1 MDTYLRPAFALAI
14 AVLAATA
21 FGNGH
26 AAAGALAD
34 LPMSLL
40 GDRVAVVQADT
51 GARHG
56 LNFIIDTGASD
67 EILDAA
73 LVKELG
79 VTVTEP
85 KLVPQPGGAVAIGQT
100 TGVDIALGGVA
111 LKSWPFV
118 SAPLR
123 PLEPFLGRP
132 FDGVFGQA
140 FLDRF
145 VVEFDYAHG
154 RMRLYD
160 PATYVY
166 SGTGSVLALERP
178 DGRFFIRA
186 RLEGTGRESA
196 AEGLL
201 QLDTG
206 SFEALGLDGGD
217 VAAHGLVSRSAP
229 RVALFGLALGGETSG
244 YKTRLR
250 GVVLGPIRIASPI
263 AAVTTSS
270 NAGDDPLA
278 FGVVGGEILRRF
290 KVIVLASRKQIIL
303 EPTPA
308 LRQPFAFD
316 ANGLILKSPRPF
328 DHVLVHAVLENSP
341 GARAGLREG
350 DEIVA
355 LDGRTVGVNGLDAT
369 WHALQ
374 APGRHHQLKIRRGA
388 ETLSLSVLTKPI
400 LR

>member
-1 MDTYLRPAFALAI
+1 MDTRLRSVLALAL
-14 AVLAATA
+14 AVLAAMA
-21 FGNGH
+21 LGNSH
-26 AAAGALAD
+26 AAAGPLAD

-56 LNFIIDTGASD
+56 LNFIVDTGASD

-79 VTVTEP
+79 ITVSEP
-85 KLVPQPGGAVAIGQT
+85 KLVPQPGGAVAIGRT

-196 AEGLL
+196 EGLL
-201 QLDTG
+201 QLDTA

-217 VAAHGLVSRSAP
+217 VKAHGLVSQGAP
-229 RVALFGLALGGETSG
+229 RVPLFGLALGGETSG

-250 GVVLGPIRIASPI
+250 GVVLGPIRIESPI

-290 KVIVLASRKQIIL
+290 KVIVLASRKQLIL
-303 EPTPA
+303 EPAPS
-308 LRQPFAFD
+308 LRQPFVFD

-328 DHVLVHAVLENSP
+328 DHVLVHAALENSP
-341 GARAGLREG
+341 GARAGLRAG

-355 LDGRTVGVNGLDAT
+355 LDGHAVGVNGLDSV

-374 APGRHHQLKIRRGA
+374 VPYRHHQLKIRRGL
-388 ETLSLSVLTKPI
+388 EVRSLPLLTKPI

>member
-1 MDTYLRPAFALAI
+1 M
-14 AVLAATA
+14 ATA
-21 FGNGH
+21 FGAAH
-26 AAAGALAD
+26 ATAGALAD
-34 LPMSLL
+34 LPLTLL
-40 GDRVAVVQADT
+40 GDRVAVVQADS

-56 LNFIIDTGASD
+56 LNFIVDTGASD

-79 VTVTEP
+79 ITVSEP
-85 KLVPQPGGAVAIGQT
+85 KLVPQPGGAVPVGKT
-100 TGVDIALGGVA
+100 TGVDIMLGGVT
-111 LKSWPFV
+111 LKSWPFI

-123 PLEPFLGRP
+123 PLEPFLGLP
-132 FDGVFGQA
+132 FDGIFGQA

-186 RLEGTGRESA
+186 RLEGTSRES

-206 SFEALGLDGGD
+206 SFEALGLDGKD
-217 VAAHGLVSRSAP
+217 VKAHGLVSRGAP
-229 RVALFGLALGGETSG
+229 RVPLFGLAIGGETSG

-250 GVVLGPIRIASPI
+250 GVVLGPIRIERPI

-290 KVIVLASRKQIIL
+290 KVLVLAPRKQIIL
-303 EPTPA
+303 EPTTA

-316 ANGLILKSPRPF
+316 ANGIILKSPRPF
-328 DHVLVHAVLENSP
+328 AHVLVHAVLENSP

-355 LDGRTVGVNGLDAT
+355 LDGRAVGRNGLDAA

-374 APGRHHQLKIRRGA
+374 APDRRHQLKIRRGA
-388 ETLSLSVLTKPI
+388 GTLSLPLLTKPI
-400 LR
+400 LQ